1 MPTYYRDDTVRV
13 TAVEIE
19 IDGQRY
25 PLARL
30 DYVWHRRTHRFAR
43 GSYVLLTRVGT
54 VALAVGFLLAVPAA
68 VLTADLG
75 LNTWHVLSVVA
86 LVGTLL
92 AAAAGFGLD
101 PLLELLDRSHDQG
114 HGVHEIWARVQG
126 RELLLFSTVDALRFG
141 KVYRALQRAIERSA
155 TDPRDAI

>member
-1 MPTYYRDDTVRV
+1 M
-13 TAVEIE
+13 
-19 IDGQRY
+19 
-25 PLARL
+25 ARL

-101 PLLELLDRSHDQG
+101 LVLKLLDRSHDQG
-114 HGVHEIWARVQG
+114 HGVHQTGGGSKVGNYCSSVPWTRCASARSTARSSAPLSVS
-126 RELLLFSTVDALRFG
+126 RHRSARRDLNLFLG
-141 KVYRALQRAIERSA
+141 PLRALPSILNSA
-155 TDPRDAI
+155 DEPGD